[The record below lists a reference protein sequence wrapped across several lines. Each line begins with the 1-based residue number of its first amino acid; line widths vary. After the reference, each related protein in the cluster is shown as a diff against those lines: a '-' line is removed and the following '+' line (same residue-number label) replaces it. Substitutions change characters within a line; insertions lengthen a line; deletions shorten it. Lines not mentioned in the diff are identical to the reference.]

1 MWLRQ
6 NEDSVTMITK
16 IHMASVGVSKDW
28 SLDSSAAIHV
38 CNDKLIFKV
47 CKELKEF
54 EEVLTSN
61 HGATKVLDNWNV
73 GLNLISGEK
82 LTDINAFYI

>member
-28 SLDSSAAIHV
+28 SLNSSATIHV

-54 EEVLTSN
+54 EEVLMSN
-61 HGATKVLDNWNV
+61 HGATKVLDKGNI
-73 GLNLISGEK
+73 GLNFASGET
-82 LTDINAFYI
+82 LTDIYVFHI